1 MSAWGGIRPQ
11 DDEQPRLEAAWRT
24 DFNVDADRVLYSPEW
39 RRLAGVTQ
47 VISPQDDYVFHDR
60 LTHSLKVAQVAQRLA
75 QELLYRHSHEW
86 DAGVLSGVLEPEI
99 CYVAG
104 LSHDLGHPPFGH
116 AAETQLQE
124 MLAPTAGDELLPD
137 SFEGNAQS
145 FRIAARLSFR
155 KQVDD
160 TTLAGLNLT
169 WRSLAAISKYPWPR
183 GEHPPDQTKLDKKWG
198 FYNTER
204 QFFEHMRDTGLIHP
218 YGSESSIKQNLEA
231 QVMDWADD
239 VAYAVHDLEDFFRA
253 GRVPLDRL
261 SRSGNNAGDSGSP
274 DSPDAEWEELMT
286 FALLKQQ
293 YLRERGEA
301 VSEDELRKLA
311 AEVRETLPSLPFSG
325 SKESHINLLGFSSQT
340 IRTLSD
346 GCRIVAESVTG
357 RPLLEITP
365 LARSTAEF
373 LKSVTQFFVINDPTV
388 ETMQVGQRRV
398 VEELFNALHA
408 LAIRVTS
415 KSKSEP
421 VFMRNLPARLAQYCE
436 EVLSNDEY
444 AVYGNAKARLARAV
458 VDFLCSLTDKQ
469 AALLHQRMT
478 GDTVGRLS
486 PGWLNV

>member
-1 MSAWGGIRPQ
+1 MDEWGNVRPR
-11 DDEQPRLEAAWRT
+11 DDDQLRPEAGWRS
-24 DFNVDADRVLYSPEW
+24 DFNVDADRLLYSPEL

-75 QELLYRHSHEW
+75 QELRYRHKGDW
-86 DAGVLSGVLEPEI
+86 DDEVLAAVLDPDV

-116 AAETQLQE
+116 AAEVQLQAL
-124 MLAPTAGDELLPD
+124 LAGTAGAEVLAD

-145 FRIAARLSFR
+145 FRIATRLSFR
-155 KQVDD
+155 KQIDD

-169 WRSLAAISKYPWPR
+169 WRSLAAISKYPWPK
-183 GEHPPDQTKLDKKWG
+183 GEHPADQPKLERKWG
-198 FYNTER
+198 FYATER
-204 QFFEHMRDTGLIHP
+204 KFYDHMLETGLIHP
-218 YGSESSIKQNLEA
+218 YGLDSPVKQNLEA

-261 SRSGNNAGDSGSP
+261 SRSGNNAGGADVPS
-274 DSPDAEWEELMT
+274 SPDAEWDELVE
-286 FALLKQQ
+286 FAVLKQE

-301 VSEDELRKLA
+301 VSEDELRELA
-311 AEVRETLPSLPFSG
+311 LEVRDTLPSLPFSG
-325 SKESHINLLGFSSQT
+325 TKESHINLLGFSSQT
-340 IRTLSD
+340 IRTLSE
-346 GCRIVAESVTG
+346 GCELVPEANGKPVLRVSK
-357 RPLLEITP
+357 

-373 LKSVTQFFVINDPTV
+373 LKSVTQFFVINEPTV
-388 ETMQVGQRRV
+388 ETMQIGQRRV
-398 VEELFNALHA
+398 IKELFELLHT
-408 LAIRVTS
+408 LAKETTS

-421 VFMRNLPARLAQYCE
+421 VVMRNLPARLAQYCD

-444 AVYGNAKARLARAV
+444 AVYGNASARLARAV

-478 GDTVGRLS
+478 GDAVGRLS